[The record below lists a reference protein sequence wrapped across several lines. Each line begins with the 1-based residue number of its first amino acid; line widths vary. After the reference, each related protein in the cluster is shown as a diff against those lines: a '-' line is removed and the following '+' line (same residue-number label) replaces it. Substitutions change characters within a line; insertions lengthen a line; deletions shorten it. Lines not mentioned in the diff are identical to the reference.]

1 MLDPT
6 VGIITLVIA
15 CAVFLVLGLGY
26 AWRRRR
32 QSVEDYTISRNH
44 APFNVGSPPWSRP
57 CSAPGCS

>member
-15 CAVFLVLGLGY
+15 CAVFLVLGLTY

-32 QSVEDYTISRNH
+32 QSVEDYTTSRNH
-44 APFNVGSPPWSRP
+44 APL
-57 CSAPGCS
+57 